1 MNSSVVLDPKT
12 LIQSLPELGSPPVV
26 YVRLMEVM
34 NDDRAGASD
43 VADVIAI
50 DASLTVRL
58 LKLVNSAA
66 FAPRRQI
73 DSVAQAVGRLGMTNL
88 RDLALATS
96 VTTFFKNVPPEL
108 IHADDFW
115 RHSLATGVGA
125 KAIAEHR
132 GERNSD
138 RFFVAG
144 LLHDLGRLVLY
155 LGAPDEA
162 RIILDYAQEREML
175 LHVAEQE
182 VAGLD
187 HGTIGG
193 TLMEHWNMPDALA
206 QSIAHHHNPAGT
218 TAFAVEATT
227 VHLADVIAHDLE
239 LGRSGESLVPPPQ
252 EGAFKRLGIDPDT
265 LPALKETIE
274 ERYEE
279 TVGLFGL
286 SVEE

>member
-1 MNSSVVLDPKT
+1 MNGSVTLDPKT

-34 NDDRAGASD
+34 NDDQAGASD
-43 VADVIAI
+43 VAAVIAL

-66 FAPRRQI
+66 FAHRRQI
-73 DSVAQAVGRLGMTNL
+73 DSVSQAVGLLGMTNL
-88 RDLALATS
+88 RDLALTTS
-96 VTTFFKNVPPEL
+96 VTAFFKNVPADL

-125 KAIAEHR
+125 KVIAELR
-132 GERNSD
+132 GEGNAD

-155 LGAPDEA
+155 LAAPEEA
-162 RIILDYAQEREML
+162 RAILDHAREREVL
-175 LHVAEQE
+175 VHVAERE
-182 VAGLD
+182 LAGFD
-187 HGTIGG
+187 HGTVGG
-193 TLMEHWNMPDALA
+193 TLMEHWNMPDSLA
-206 QSIAHHHNPAGT
+206 QSIAHHHNPEGT
-218 TAFAVEATT
+218 KAFAVEATT
-227 VHLADVIAHDLE
+227 VHLADVIAHERD
-239 LGRSGESLVPPPQ
+239 LGRGGESLVPPRH
-252 EGAFKRLGIDPDT
+252 EGALERLGIKPDA
-265 LPALKETIE
+265 LPALMEKIQ

-286 SVEE
+286 SAEG